1 MENETLFFGKS
12 ADELI
17 WSNRIRL
24 LLLEP
29 KYFVV
34 ENAEYSDFDNE
45 TLVLRD
51 KIREVYS
58 IVSSSTDFQ

>member
-1 MENETLFFGKS
+1 MENETLFFGKL

-34 ENAEYSDFDNE
+34 ENAEYGDFDNE

>member
-1 MENETLFFGKS
+1 MGNETLFFGKL

-29 KYFVV
+29 NYFVV
-34 ENAEYSDFDNE
+34 ENAEYSDFDDE

-51 KIREVYS
+51 KMSKVYS

>member
-1 MENETLFFGKS
+1 MENETLFFGKL

-29 KYFVV
+29 NYFVV
-34 ENAEYSDFDNE
+34 ENAEYSDFDDE

-51 KIREVYS
+51 KMSKVYS